1 MSTNLSE
8 TLRQLKN
15 VKSPNRCSVCA
26 HVAKMDADTRDA
38 FIDVMTSSV
47 TVKAI
52 GDALLT
58 EGIQLSRFQLGE
70 ARREC
75 IKGSKDCPTFKGES
89 K

>member
-1 MSTNLSE
+1 
-8 TLRQLKN
+8 
-15 VKSPNRCSVCA
+15 
-26 HVAKMDADTRDA
+26 
-38 FIDVMTSSV
+38 MTSNV

-52 GDALLT
+52 GDALIS